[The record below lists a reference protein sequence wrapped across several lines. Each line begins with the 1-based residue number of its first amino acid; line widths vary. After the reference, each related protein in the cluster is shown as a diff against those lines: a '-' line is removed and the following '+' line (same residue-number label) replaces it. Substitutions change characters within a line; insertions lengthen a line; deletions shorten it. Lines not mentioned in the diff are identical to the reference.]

1 MTDENDRTEKLT
13 VELTK
18 EEQKFLEWVA
28 GLEGVTPQEYLVRA
42 AKGKLLKTAG
52 HAQPEE

>member
-18 EEQKFLEWVA
+18 EEGKFLEWVA
-28 GLEGVTPQEYLVRA
+28 RLEGVTPQEYLVRA

-52 HAQPEE
+52 ESGSEE